1 MEACCDVSASYDKW
15 MSRLTISS
23 WLTHVKD
30 ILNCGCL
37 VAQCVE
43 QVCGATFQLIRR
55 QSYERLTNLH
65 LQISENKSFLKSLSA
80 ISLVKF
86 YPLALHFK
94 SNDKQN

>member
-1 MEACCDVSASYDKW
+1 MKFQGMFPCLNLTNLEIKPRNLFQDSYSKLMEACSDVSASYDKW

-43 QVCGATFQLIRR
+43 QVWDCLN
-55 QSYERLTNLH
+55 S
-65 LQISENKSFLKSLSA
+65 
-80 ISLVKF
+80 
-86 YPLALHFK
+86 
-94 SNDKQN
+94 

>member
-43 QVCGATFQLIRR
+43 QVRGGLLFPADQASIL
-55 QSYERLTNLH
+55 
-65 LQISENKSFLKSLSA
+65 
-80 ISLVKF
+80 
-86 YPLALHFK
+86 
-94 SNDKQN
+94 

>member
-1 MEACCDVSASYDKW
+1 MEACSDVTASYDKW

-43 QVCGATFQLIRR
+43 QVKHFTFSGRSLMTSRSELAR
-55 QSYERLTNLH
+55 GPGYCDKVQSFTNDQKLRDV
-65 LQISENKSFLKSLSA
+65 I
-80 ISLVKF
+80 
-86 YPLALHFK
+86 YG
-94 SNDKQN
+94 

>member
-55 QSYERLTNLH
+55 QSYERLTRLY
-65 LQISENKSFLKSLSA
+65 LQISEYKSFLNHFQSL
-80 ISLVKF
+80 
-86 YPLALHFK
+86 
-94 SNDKQN
+94 D